1 MMESEEDSDFAVPL
15 VPPATST
22 PRVVQ
27 HNLPDDLLDQLDL
40 SPVPAGAQAGVGQVL
55 PGAAVEDHQLP
66 VNVEDLCLLCSEEV
80 KDKKEINSNNELK
93 EDILMIYRLELNYHH
108 AVQFV
113 ILY

>member
-1 MMESEEDSDFAVPL
+1 MMESEEDSEFAVPM

-55 PGAAVEDHQLP
+55 PAAVEDHQLP

-80 KDKKEINSNNELK
+80 EDKKEINSNNEMK
-93 EDILMIYRLELNYHH
+93 DDILMIYRLELN
-108 AVQFV
+108 
-113 ILY
+113 